1 MSAPRVCPQ
10 CGDMTLVD
18 SIRAGEHTTS
28 WLYCPSCGW
37 EHTTTRQPAM
47 SIRDAVREVLRR
59 GLERAS

>member
-1 MSAPRVCPQ
+1 
-10 CGDMTLVD
+10 MTLVD